1 MYIGNN
7 PFSVELVKIYIYI
20 GVSPSNKINK
30 FQLCATIGQLM
41 PWPGSSVG

>member
-1 MYIGNN
+1 MYTGSN

-30 FQLCATIGQLM
+30 FQLRAIGQLM